1 MNNKDLKNLSE
12 AYQNIYEMPGSY
24 NNKTERQKEI
34 DRRAAEGAKDTGI
47 TAKIGQA
54 IGDFLNPPRSK
65 SADPTIRQGGSY
77 TGPGGAAVFPKNN
90 NSGNNKPQY
99 KGPGGDPSGSGRG
112 QAQQRSGS
120 TPTQTKPTQ
129 TKPTTGSGSGGS
141 GTSSSSSTPA
151 ARPSSGSGGSGTSS
165 SSSTPAA
172 RPSRPAPVSLGAERR
187 TPTSSELR
195 AAQSARAQ
203 AKASGASRIGAE
215 KAAVSAGIANKA
227 PTPKPT
233 PRPNVSGIKSGRLAT
248 ALSSVKPFKAEEFDA
263 FDLVLAY
270 LVSEGHVETLDE
282 ALYVMMEMSEETICG
297 IVEEFIN

>member
-34 DRRAAEGAKDTGI
+34 DRKAAEGAKDTGI

-120 TPTQTKPTQ
+120 TPKPTP
-129 TKPTTGSGSGGS
+129 TPTPKPTP
-141 GTSSSSSTPA
+141 TPT
-151 ARPSSGSGGSGTSS
+151 PSSGSGGSGTSS

-297 IVEEFIN
+297 IVEELIN